1 MIVGL
6 LGFAFAFV
14 GGRGTS
20 GKGPTAGLGA
30 VLDQSIGMHV
40 FRSVSGHSTDPPAD
54 EVVPDAALTADEV
67 AYRIGAPGAAM
78 PRRDDAG
85 ARRLGASA
93 ATAVAAD
100 ARTVSATDAAP
111 RRRLLRDSG
120 AVLMG
125 LSALGLVAIAVS
137 PIGGGGGPS
146 RTFLSVT
153 RAQATRSAS
162 PTAGPSLALV
172 ETPGST
178 AKPAAT
184 PRPTPAPRASPT
196 GAVLS
201 TRATPKPTPRPTLRP
216 TPTPTP
222 SPSPRKSTPKP
233 TPAPTPTPT
242 PPLVAKITE
251 APACGDAGVSLQFA
265 AQSVPGASYDWDFS
279 DGSAAG
285 RVVTHT
291 FSADGTYTVSLTV
304 SRSGDRQRDSVLV
317 KVPC

>member
-40 FRSVSGHSTDPPAD
+40 FRSLSGHSTDPPAD
-54 EVVPDAALTADEV
+54 EVVPAAALTADEV
-67 AYRIGAPGAAM
+67 AYRIGTPGAAM
-78 PRRDDAG
+78 PERDDAG
-85 ARRLGASA
+85 GRRLGASA

-137 PIGGGGGPS
+137 PVGGGGGPS

-184 PRPTPAPRASPT
+184 PRPTAAPRAT
-196 GAVLS
+196 
-201 TRATPKPTPRPTLRP
+201 
-216 TPTPTP
+216 
-222 SPSPRKSTPKP
+222 
-233 TPAPTPTPT
+233 
-242 PPLVAKITE
+242 
-251 APACGDAGVSLQFA
+251 
-265 AQSVPGASYDWDFS
+265 S
-279 DGSAAG
+279 DGSRAVDASDAKADPQADVAA
-285 RVVTHT
+285 HADPDANSQPQEIDAKADP
-291 FSADGTYTVSLTV
+291 SADADPDAS
-304 SRSGDRQRDSVLV
+304 SGGEDHRGPFLR
-317 KVPC
+317 

>member
-20 GKGPTAGLGA
+20 GKGRTAGLGA

-100 ARTVSATDAAP
+100 ARTASATDAAP

-153 RAQATRSAS
+153 RAQATRERADRR
-162 PTAGPSLALV
+162 PVAGARRD
-172 ETPGST
+172 TGFDRQ
-178 AKPAAT
+178 AGRDPAADAC
-184 PRPTPAPRASPT
+184 PAR
-196 GAVLS
+196 
-201 TRATPKPTPRPTLRP
+201 
-216 TPTPTP
+216 
-222 SPSPRKSTPKP
+222 
-233 TPAPTPTPT
+233 
-242 PPLVAKITE
+242 
-251 APACGDAGVSLQFA
+251 Q
-265 AQSVPGASYDWDFS
+265 S
-279 DGSAAG
+279 DGSRAVDASDAKADPQADVAA
-285 RVVTHT
+285 HADPDAKPQPQEIDAEADP
-291 FSADGTYTVSLTV
+291 SADADPDAS
-304 SRSGDRQRDSVLV
+304 SGGEDHRG
-317 KVPC
+317 PCLW